1 MSEKRRDNKGRILR
15 TGESQRKDGR
25 YAYKYT
31 DAYGKPQFVYA
42 WKLVATDKTPAGK
55 RDDKSLREKEK
66 EIRRDL
72 DDGIDTVGKKMTVC
86 QLYAKQ
92 NSHKKNVK
100 IGGQKSRDYLMGI
113 LQDDPLGA
121 RSIDTVKPSDA
132 KEWAIRMSEKGFA
145 FQTINNFKRSLR
157 AAFFTAIEDDYIRK
171 NPFNFALDD
180 IIEDDREPKQALT
193 PAQVDSLLDFAT
205 NDPTYGKYVDE
216 IIILLET
223 GLRISEFCGLTTNLD
238 FVGRMILVDHQ
249 LLRDTE
255 IGYYIETPKTKCG
268 SREVPMTEK
277 AYQAFQRIL
286 SNRGKATPFSIDGY
300 SNFLFL
306 KQDGMP
312 KVAANVESAI
322 KGLVKKYN
330 KIHKDQPLPK
340 VTPHIFRHTFCTNMA
355 NQGMN
360 PKTLQYIMGHSNI
373 TMTLNYYAHAD
384 GNSAKAEM
392 ERLEKKRMEVQQLQQ
407 VATEPMAA

>member
-42 WKLVATDKTPAGK
+42 WKLVATDKTPTGK

-66 EIRRDL
+66 EIRKDL

-113 LQDDPLGA
+113 LQDDPLGS

-132 KEWAIRMSEKGFA
+132 KEWAIRMSDKGFA
-145 FQTINNFKRSLR
+145 FQTISNFKRSLR
-157 AAFFTAIEDDYIRK
+157 AAFFAAIEDDYIRK
-171 NPFNFALDD
+171 NPFNFTLED
-180 IIEDDREPKQALT
+180 IIEDDREKKQALS
-193 PAQVDSLLDFAT
+193 PEQVESLLDFAA
-205 NDPTYGKYVDE
+205 NDPTYKKYVDE

-238 FVGRMILVDHQ
+238 FAGRMIYIDHQ

-255 IGYYIETPKTKCG
+255 NGYYIETPKTKSG
-268 SREVPMTEK
+268 GREVPMTEK
-277 AYQAFQRIL
+277 AYQAFQRVL
-286 SNRGKATPFSIDGY
+286 NARGKAAPFSVGGY

-312 KVAANVESAI
+312 KVAANIESAI
-322 KGLVKKYN
+322 KGLMKKYN
-330 KIHKDQPLPK
+330 KAHSEQPMPK

-392 ERLEKKRMEVQQLQQ
+392 ERLEKKRIEAAQPQQEVITR
-407 VATEPMAA
+407 VAA